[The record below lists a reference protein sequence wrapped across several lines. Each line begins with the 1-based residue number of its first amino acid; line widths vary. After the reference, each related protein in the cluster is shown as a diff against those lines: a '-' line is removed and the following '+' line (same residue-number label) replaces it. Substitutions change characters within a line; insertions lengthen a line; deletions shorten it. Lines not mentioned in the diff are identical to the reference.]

1 MDSRNDI
8 LKSIT
13 WEIEPGALVKIRR
26 YAFDGCL
33 YYQHGIVIS
42 KKQIDQLELFP
53 FVEVY
58 IFETQ
63 VVSKQSP
70 AALEVLSEPFNEKN

>member
-8 LKSIT
+8 LKSII
-13 WEIEPGALVKIRR
+13 WEINPGALVKIRR
-26 YAFDGCL
+26 YAFDGSL

-63 VVSKQSP
+63 AVSKQSP
-70 AALEVLSEPFNEKN
+70 PALEVLSEPFNEKN